1 MRNLYTLLIFSL
13 ALSATTA
20 QDNNYWFQTFGA
32 PASALGGNVIAG
44 VRDNSAAF
52 YNPGALGFIKDP
64 DISVSGNVYGYR
76 YFDLENGLGEDTD
89 VFTGGYLLY
98 PQMLSSV
105 FRVGKENP
113 WHINFNWLTRNHAF
127 KIMNERYE
135 QDYDVISVL
144 EGDERYVGSLDYFQD
159 LSEQWVGLGAG
170 RPLNEYW
177 SVGFSVFG
185 TYRWQLNRLE
195 SNLETYPQDNFVEL
209 PDGTVTPWY
218 VASQGALQRVQFENF
233 QLIAKGGVAFEKGPW
248 KLGLTATAPSIN
260 LNVRL
265 IELGYVTRVQRQ
277 KNLGVPYDLT
287 YVFENGLF
295 DFQISDKLKRLPT
308 NHKKPLSFGFGAEY
322 AFPKTRAMF
331 SCEYFFAIETYAVI
345 RGTQRDDL
353 INPPFLQEFLERP
366 NYMTIYEQ
374 NQAVFNWGIG
384 LEHEL
389 DNGWLISG
397 GFRTD
402 GHYHEEDTSE
412 EWEGAMDLLPLEI
425 DFLHFNAGV
434 AVPTESGRFT
444 LAFHHARGRTQERAP
459 IVNMIDPID
468 YNEETGE
475 ILRGTVPT
483 ETNLTHFQIN
493 MIVGYTHL
501 F

>member
-76 YFDLENGLGEDTD
+76 YFDLENGLGEGTD

-144 EGDERYVGSLDYFQD
+144 EGDKRYVGSLDYFQD

-195 SNLETYPQDNFVEL
+195 SSLETYPQDNFVEL

-233 QLIAKGGVAFEKGPW
+233 LPIDAYIVVDAVGDSNIVNPPDSFLGLEEENYSDVVEEHRQVLNVGVAYEYNWDSSYDP
-248 KLGLTATAPSIN
+248 KL
-260 LNVRL
+260 
-265 IELGYVTRVQRQ
+265 
-277 KNLGVPYDLT
+277 D
-287 YVFENGLF
+287 
-295 DFQISDKLKRLPT
+295 KRLEGIEES
-308 NHKKPLSFGFGAEY
+308 LSK
-322 AFPKTRAMF
+322 AFV
-331 SCEYFFAIETYAVI
+331 Y
-345 RGTQRDDL
+345 
-353 INPPFLQEFLERP
+353 
-366 NYMTIYEQ
+366 
-374 NQAVFNWGIG
+374 QA
-384 LEHEL
+384 
-389 DNGWLISG
+389 
-397 GFRTD
+397 
-402 GHYHEEDTSE
+402 
-412 EWEGAMDLLPLEI
+412 
-425 DFLHFNAGV
+425 
-434 AVPTESGRFT
+434 T
-444 LAFHHARGRTQERAP
+444 L
-459 IVNMIDPID
+459 
-468 YNEETGE
+468 
-475 ILRGTVPT
+475 
-483 ETNLTHFQIN
+483 
-493 MIVGYTHL
+493 IVGYTVV
-501 F
+501 FN